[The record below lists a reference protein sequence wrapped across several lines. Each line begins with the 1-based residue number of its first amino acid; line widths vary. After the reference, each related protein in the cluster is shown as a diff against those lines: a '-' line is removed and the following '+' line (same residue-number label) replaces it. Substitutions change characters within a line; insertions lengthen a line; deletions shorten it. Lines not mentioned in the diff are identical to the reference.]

1 MIRLPYSVSKHYR
14 RYPRRKGKGE
24 EGEGLQKR
32 YLLCVDV
39 VKSVTSS
46 GKCLDGEKKDE
57 KRDEKEEDKRNN
69 KSKLAKGNEEA
80 NSSKAPSETLYT
92 AVPHNALVST

>member
-14 RYPRRKGKGE
+14 RHPRRKGKGK

-32 YLLCVDV
+32 YLLYVDV
-39 VKSVTSS
+39 VKRVTSS
-46 GKCLDGEKKDE
+46 GKCLDGEKKDQ
-57 KRDEKEEDKRNN
+57 KRDEKEDKRND
-69 KSKLAKGNEEA
+69 KFKLAKGNEEA